1 MRKNLQLKNLQ
12 PADRIVVPKSDLRW
26 VQHHAI
32 YLGKDVNG
40 IDWIAENKIGKG
52 VHIVHAT
59 DFFSDIVELTRI
71 EPFCGTEAE
80 RKRAVKSALALKGTN
95 YDLFQFNCEHYA
107 NVVQYM
113 QTESHQVKTGVAL
126 GIIGLFAGLL
136 FITD

>member
-12 PADRIVVPKSDLRW
+12 AADRIVVPKSDLRW

-40 IDWIAENKIGKG
+40 TDWIAENKIGKG
-52 VHIVHAT
+52 VHFVPAA
-59 DFFSDIVELTRI
+59 DFFSNVTEITRV
-71 EPFCGTEAE
+71 EPFCGTESE
-80 RKRAVKSALALKGTN
+80 RKHAVRSALALKGTN

-107 NVVQYM
+107 NVVQYR
-113 QTESHQVKTGVAL
+113 QAESHQVKTGVVL
-126 GIIGLFAGLL
+126 GIIGLFAGLI